1 MSAVSPSRTEEIS
14 DILRDDI
21 LRGQYRPGERLPSER
36 DLTGRFE
43 TSRGTVREAFKK
55 LEQLGLV
62 SIQPGGARVV
72 PIQDCTLDVLGPLL
86 DLGDVPDP
94 KLVDQALEIAG
105 VLVEFAVVKAME
117 HGSDTTVAAARA
129 ITREMLAAEVEKIQE
144 VRAPPRLI
152 RLFAEAAD
160 HLVLLLIMNG
170 LRSRMLERLHAVGF
184 PPRHDPRA
192 LRRIAEALDDAL
204 EAHDVDQVAAIMREL
219 LNLLRNSVQHHFKNL
234 KHERLAAAT

>member
-1 MSAVSPSRTEEIS
+1 MTAVSPSRTEEIS
-14 DILRDDI
+14 NVLRDEI

-144 VRAPPRLI
+144 VRAPPRL
-152 RLFAEAAD
+152 LS
-160 HLVLLLIMNG
+160 LIHISEPT
-170 LRSRMLERLHAVGF
+170 R
-184 PPRHDPRA
+184 PY
-192 LRRIAEALDDAL
+192 
-204 EAHDVDQVAAIMREL
+204 
-219 LNLLRNSVQHHFKNL
+219 
-234 KHERLAAAT
+234 

>member
-1 MSAVSPSRTEEIS
+1 MSAVSPSRTQEIS
-14 DILRDDI
+14 NVLRDEI

-36 DLTGRFE
+36 DLTSRFE

-55 LEQLGLV
+55 LEQLGLA

-72 PIQDCTLDVLGPLL
+72 PIRDCTLDILGPLL

-94 KLVDQALEIAG
+94 KLIDQALEICG
-105 VLVEFAVVKAME
+105 VLVGFAVVKAMA
-117 HGSDTTVAAARA
+117 HGDDTTVAAART
-129 ITREMLAAEVEKIQE
+129 ITREMLAAEVKNIQE

-170 LRSRMLERLHAVGF
+170 LRSQMLERLHAVGF
-184 PPRHDPRA
+184 PPRHDPQA
-192 LRRIAEALDDAL
+192 LRRIAEALDGALAANDATR
-204 EAHDVDQVAAIMREL
+204 VADIMREL
-219 LNLLRNSVQHHFKNL
+219 LDLIRNSVQRDYHME
-234 KHERLAAAT
+234 HERKLAAT